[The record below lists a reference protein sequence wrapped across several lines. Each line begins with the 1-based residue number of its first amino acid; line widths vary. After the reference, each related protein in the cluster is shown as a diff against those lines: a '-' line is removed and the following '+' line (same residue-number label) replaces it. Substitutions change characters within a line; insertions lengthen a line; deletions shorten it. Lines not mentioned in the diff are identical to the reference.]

1 MVVVIKY
8 SFVFHIDVLVV
19 NHKREWGGN
28 EERSTVS
35 HKKQKLSSQLHLDL
49 VRWSRFH
56 FWVSVVCIVC
66 TGTRLPVCSSL
77 EVCLLVAC
85 VLQYDR
91 KSQQDKLS
99 ILFLCHSL
107 SCSFF
112 LTYIT
117 SPNAD
122 VHMLLTSV
130 EYFQHFNPLQLE
142 GCLVETY

>member
-1 MVVVIKY
+1 MVVIKY

-19 NHKREWGGN
+19 NHKRVGGN

-85 VLQYDR
+85 VL
-91 KSQQDKLS
+91 
-99 ILFLCHSL
+99 
-107 SCSFF
+107 
-112 LTYIT
+112 
-117 SPNAD
+117 
-122 VHMLLTSV
+122 
-130 EYFQHFNPLQLE
+130 
-142 GCLVETY
+142 

>member
-19 NHKREWGGN
+19 NHKREWGEMKNGQLSVTRN
-28 EERSTVS
+28 
-35 HKKQKLSSQLHLDL
+35 KLSSQLHLDL